1 MFVQMISSESLN
13 LLLLNLVL
21 RYIIM
26 SQIVFQNDWF
36 AVFKIKVTMKD
47 HVIKIWL
54 FSLLSELLI
63 LGLKSHDHKVDFL
76 VKRFDCCVVIKIKVM
91 EKVQNSSDC

>member
-1 MFVQMISSESLN
+1 
-13 LLLLNLVL
+13 
-21 RYIIM
+21 M

-76 VKRFDCCVVIKIKVM
+76 VKRLDCSVVVRVKVT
-91 EKVQNSSDC
+91 EKG